1 MTILKR
7 GGRAAMVVP
16 DNVLFADQAGDIFKI
31 LMEDC
36 DLHTVLRCPN
46 GTFNPYTPG
55 TKTNVIF
62 FTKGR
67 PTEQTWLYDA
77 RANVP
82 RVTKKSRPLSPDHFA
97 EFERCY
103 GSEPHGRS
111 ARSQD
116 DSVTGRWRPFTIDE
130 VKQHHYKLDS
140 FKWIRDEETDDPNDL
155 PEPEELITDAL
166 EALRLALDDL
176 ADMQRLLENGNGEDQ

>member
-1 MTILKR
+1 MVATSNKQLNFIQHVMTILKR

-16 DNVLFADQAGDIFKI
+16 DNVLFANQAGDIFKI

-46 GTFNPYTPG
+46 GTFNPYTEG

-67 PTEQTWLYDA
+67 PTEKVWIYDA

-82 RVTKKSRPLSPDHFA
+82 KVTKRSRPLSPAHFA
-97 EFERCY
+97 EFEHCY
-103 GSEPHGRS
+103 GIDPNGRS
-111 ARSQD
+111 TRSEA
-116 DSVTGRWRPFTIDE
+116 DSTWRT
-130 VKQHHYKLDS
+130 
-140 FKWIRDEETDDPNDL
+140 
-155 PEPEELITDAL
+155 
-166 EALRLALDDL
+166 LASLHP
-176 ADMQRLLENGNGEDQ
+176 R